1 MPERQPIFSP
11 ANLYLGTYLYSSY
24 HFILTEKVV
33 KYFEDTFILYGY
45 S

>member
-1 MPERQPIFSP
+1 MPEPQQIFSP
-11 ANLYLGTYLYSSY
+11 TNLYLGTYLYRSY

-33 KYFEDTFILYGY
+33 KYFKGTFILYDY